1 MRKDCWNG
9 LVERVD
15 ERRFLVSSGLG
26 FSSSVSS
33 IRVYYNVLQFYRSGS
48 SNRRPQSH
56 SFIHDKKDS
65 FAAAW
70 NGTSSLSGHLET

>member
-1 MRKDCWNG
+1 
-9 LVERVD
+9 
-15 ERRFLVSSGLG
+15 
-26 FSSSVSS
+26 
-33 IRVYYNVLQFYRSGS
+33 VYYNVLRFYRSGS